1 MWYNDSKYFRE
12 NFYPFQVYFISDFE
26 EVDKIVNDV
35 YAGQI
40 VTSAG
45 SKIHID
51 RSEQLLLSMDS
62 LIDGFIGVLVNI
74 EVAAKGAA
82 FIRSGSTMAD
92 LIESIGHFSKCSVI
106 VGYLL

>member
-12 NFYPFQVYFISDFE
+12 NSYPFQVYFISDFE
-26 EVDKIVNDV
+26 EVDKMVTDV
-35 YAGQI
+35 YAGKI
-40 VTSAG
+40 VTSMV
-45 SKIHID
+45 SRIHID
-51 RSEQLLLSMDS
+51 RSEELHLSMDS

-92 LIESIGHFSKCSVI
+92 LIKSIEHFSKC
-106 VGYLL
+106 